1 MLKQQKATVFF
12 QRSRVTLASSFPTSS
27 KIAKMAAE
35 DGSARA
41 QQQES
46 GQIKQTRQTRPPSV
60 YFPLGYK
67 EAAYQWWTSVTP
79 PMVERKVL
87 SFIPT
92 LREAADSAAN
102 PNASSTPDPL
112 GTRVWRR
119 TMVQL
124 SGKNRALNEVCVEK
138 IGDKT
143 EETLVVVHGYG
154 AGLGFFYKNLEPI
167 TRRPG
172 LKLYALDM
180 LGMGNSSR
188 PAFRIH
194 AKDREQQVIEAE
206 DWFIDALEEWR
217 RKRKIDRFTLLG
229 HSLGG
234 YLAVSYALK
243 YPGHL
248 KKLILASP
256 VGIPEDPYAV
266 NASMPEPDEST
277 LVNEFTQDQTQIT
290 QTGHDTAAA
299 AKAAAAAAASS
310 KAPAPPGAPK
320 RPIPS
325 WLVWLWDANVSPF
338 SIIRMTGPLGPRF
351 VSGWTSR
358 RFNHLPGPEAQALH
372 DYAFSIFKQKGSGE
386 YALAYVLAP
395 GAYARRPVI
404 NRIQDVGRQPIPS
417 PDSSGSDAP
426 VKKETG
432 FPIVFMYGENDWM
445 DVAGGLAS
453 EEKLKRAR
461 EEALARATDEEKQME
476 NGSVKVVIV
485 PKAGHHLYLD
495 NAEFFNDALQ
505 KEMDDVFATSKK
517 RNDH

>member
-1 MLKQQKATVFF
+1 
-12 QRSRVTLASSFPTSS
+12 
-27 KIAKMAAE
+27 MAAE
-35 DGSARA
+35 NGSAPA
-41 QQQES
+41 QH
-46 GQIKQTRQTRPPSV
+46 GDATQIKQDRQTRPPSV

-92 LREAADSAAN
+92 LREAADSASN
-102 PNASSTPDPL
+102 PNASSTPDPF

-138 IGDKT
+138 VGERTD
-143 EETLVVVHGYG
+143 ETLVVVHGYG
-154 AGLGFFYKNLEPI
+154 AGLGFFYKNLEPLS
-167 TRRPG
+167 RMSG

-194 AKDREQQVIEAE
+194 AKDKEKQVIEAE

-217 RKRKIDRFTLLG
+217 QKRKIERFTLLG

-266 NASMPEPDEST
+266 NASMPDPNEST
-277 LVNEFTQDQTQIT
+277 LENEFTQDQQQVTEND
-290 QTGHDTAAA
+290 HSTAQA
-299 AKAAAAAAASS
+299 AKAAAAAAS
-310 KAPAPPGAPK
+310 KAGGAPAAPR

-358 RFNHLPGPEAQALH
+358 RFNHLPGPEAQTLH

-386 YALAYVLAP
+386 YALAYILAP

-404 NRIQDVGRQPIPS
+404 NRIQDVGRQPLPANQTATTA
-417 PDSSGSDAP
+417 GLT
-426 VKKETG
+426 KETG

-453 EEKLKRAR
+453 EEKLKKAKAD
-461 EEALARATDEEKQME
+461 ALARATEEERRAE

-495 NAEFFNDALQ
+495 NAEFFNDAVQ
-505 KEMDDVFATSKK
+505 KEMDDVVATSKK
-517 RNDH
+517 NKEY